1 MDRIKAKIKGRLARK
16 RRVRRR
22 VSGTAARPRL
32 TVYRS
37 LKHVYAQLIDDE
49 AGNTLVSASSM
60 GRDMRD
66 GLTKKNDIDAAKQ
79 IGADLAKKALA
90 RDIKTVVFDRNGYAF
105 HGKVKALAEAAR
117 EAGLE
122 F

>member
-22 VSGTAARPRL
+22 ISGTAARPRL

-49 AGNTLVSASSM
+49 AGITLVSTSSM

-66 GLTKKNDIDAAKQ
+66 ELTKCNDIDAAKQ
-79 IGADLAKKALA
+79 IGAALAKKALA
-90 RDIKTVVFDRNGYAF
+90 HDIKTVVFDRNGYAF

>member
-22 VSGTAARPRL
+22 ISGTAARPRL

-49 AGNTLVSASSM
+49 AGTTLVSTSSM

-66 GLTKKNDIDAAKQ
+66 ELTKCNDIDAAKQ
-79 IGADLAKKALA
+79 IGAALAKKALA

>member
-1 MDRIKAKIKGRLARK
+1 VDRIKAKIKGRLARK

-22 VSGTAARPRL
+22 ISGTAAKPRL

-49 AGNTLVSASSM
+49 TGATIVSASSM

-66 GLTKKNDIDAAKQ
+66 ELTKKNDTDAAKQ
-79 IGADLAKKALA
+79 IGAALAKKALA

-117 EAGLE
+117 EGGLK

>member
-1 MDRIKAKIKGRLARK
+1 VDRIKAKIKGRLARK

-22 VSGTAARPRL
+22 ISGTAARPRL

-49 AGNTLVSASSM
+49 AGITLVSTSSM

-66 GLTKKNDIDAAKQ
+66 ELTKCNDIDAAKQ
-79 IGADLAKKALA
+79 IGAALAKKALA

>member
-22 VSGTAARPRL
+22 ITGTAARPRL

-37 LKHVYAQLIDDE
+37 LKHVYAQLIDDD
-49 AGNTLVSASSM
+49 AGCTLVSTSSM

-66 GLTKKNDIDAAKQ
+66 GLTKNNDIDAAKQ
-79 IGADLAKKALA
+79 IGTALAKKALE